1 MITNKFAKQPLSQN
15 EKEKKAEDFLNFT
28 ENKKNS
34 HFVPQKKK
42 ESTKTLYLRVPSSYW
57 DNIQTIMAN
66 TGLSMNATCLE
77 LLRPAI
83 KERLKEFE

>member
-1 MITNKFAKQPLSQN
+1 MTMNKFAKQPLTKK

-28 ENKKNS
+28 ENKKNGPYL
-34 HFVPQKKK
+34 PQKKK
-42 ESTKTLYLRVPSSYW
+42 EPTKTLYLRVPNSYW
-57 DNIQTIMAN
+57 DNIQIIMVN

-83 KERLKEFE
+83 KEKLKEFE